1 MLLVTGPTGHIGNV
15 LVRELVRRGEK
26 VRALVLPRD
35 DLTPLVGLDV
45 ELVLGDVLDQNSL
58 RRAFDGVQDVFHLA
72 GMISIMPGR
81 NDPVRRVN
89 VEGTYNIL
97 QAAREANIRRLVY
110 TSSIHA
116 LRRVPHGVIIDE
128 SIHFDPEHAI
138 SDYDQSKAE
147 ASLAVLEAAQQGLD
161 AVIACPTGVVGP
173 YDFKRSE
180 MGQIILDCIDE
191 KPQLYVA
198 GAYDFVDVRD
208 VAQGLILAREKGRT
222 GETYILSGE
231 RLAVKKLLEMV
242 WEVTGKRFM
251 QMKVPMAL
259 AHFVSNFTP
268 TYYRLMKK
276 KPRITP
282 YSIETL
288 LSNSVITHEK
298 ASRELG
304 YVPRSLQESLADT
317 VQWFLEN
324 RRLLNSA
331 AKG

>member
-81 NDPVRRVN
+81 NELVRRVN
-89 VEGTYNIL
+89 VEGTHNIL
-97 QAAREANIRRLVY
+97 RAAREANIRRLVY

-116 LRRVPHGVIIDE
+116 LHRVPHGVIIDE
-128 SIHFDPEHAI
+128 SVPFDPQHAI

-147 ASLAVLEAAQQGLD
+147 ASLAVLEAAQHGLD

-173 YDFKRSE
+173 YDFKGSE
-180 MGQIILDCIDE
+180 MGQIILDCIDK
-191 KPQLYVA
+191 KPQLYVE

-208 VAQGLILAREKGRT
+208 VAQGLILAREKGST

-231 RLAVKKLLEMV
+231 RMTVKKLLEMV
-242 WEVTGKRFM
+242 WGVTGKRFM
-251 QMKVPMAL
+251 QMKVPMTL
-259 AHFVSNFTP
+259 AHFISNFTP

>member
-15 LVRELVRRGEK
+15 LVRELVEKGEK

-35 DLTPLVGLDV
+35 DLTPLMELDV
-45 ELVLGDVLDQNSL
+45 ELVLGDVLNPNTL
-58 RRAFDGVQDVFHLA
+58 TRAFDGVTDVYHLA

-81 NDPVRRVN
+81 NEHVRRVN
-89 VEGTYNIL
+89 VEGTQNVL
-97 QAAREANIRRLVY
+97 AAAREAKIRRLVY

-116 LRRVPHGVIIDE
+116 LRRVPEGILIDE
-128 SIHFDPEHAI
+128 SIPFDPDQAI

-147 ASLAVLEAAQQGLD
+147 ASLAVLEAARQGLD
-161 AVIACPTGVVGP
+161 AVIACPTGVIGP

-180 MGQIILDCIDE
+180 MGQIILDCIE
-191 KPQLYVA
+191 RKPQLYIE

-208 VAQGLILAREKGRT
+208 VAQGLILAQEKGRT

-231 RLAVKKLLEMV
+231 RLTVKRLMETL
-242 WEVTGKRFM
+242 WEVTGKRFT
-251 QMKVPMAL
+251 QMKVPTQL
-259 AHFVSNFTP
+259 AHFVANFTP
-268 TYYRLMKK
+268 TYYRLLRK

-288 LSNSVITHEK
+288 ASNSVITHEK
-298 ASRELG
+298 ASQELG
-304 YVPRSLQESLADT
+304 YQPRSLRESLADA

-324 RRLLNSA
+324 KRLLASPSN
-331 AKG
+331 G